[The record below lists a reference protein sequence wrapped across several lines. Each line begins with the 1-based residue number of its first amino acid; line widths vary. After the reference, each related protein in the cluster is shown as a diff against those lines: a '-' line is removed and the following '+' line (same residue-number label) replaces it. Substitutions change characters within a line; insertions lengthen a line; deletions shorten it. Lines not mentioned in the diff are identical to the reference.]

1 MTNPSKSPNQP
12 FRELL
17 NSAVYLACATV
28 FISIVGLL
36 YQIGYYG
43 YFGINPLIAGIEI
56 DVLSMTNGS
65 MVPVTIAALSV
76 VLLGVILLYRKAHE
90 RDHLLANFVLR
101 TIVVVVGII
110 AITATLVY
118 RQVEWPTAIS
128 VLASLGAIG
137 VTIVTSFRTLVKHRR
152 MQPSIDEFERLIQAD
167 TKKSKWTLRPA
178 LFMAIIIASTV
189 LMSLGTV
196 KEIGNSNARS
206 QREFTSIAST
216 SGSEI
221 VEVVIARGKSGLIV
235 KRFNTGIDVWEQG
248 YYILSEEK
256 RIFVIRQLY

>member
-65 MVPVTIAALSV
+65 MVPVTISALSV

-137 VTIVTSFRTLVKHRR
+137 
-152 MQPSIDEFERLIQAD
+152 
-167 TKKSKWTLRPA
+167 
-178 LFMAIIIASTV
+178 
-189 LMSLGTV
+189 
-196 KEIGNSNARS
+196 
-206 QREFTSIAST
+206 
-216 SGSEI
+216 
-221 VEVVIARGKSGLIV
+221 
-235 KRFNTGIDVWEQG
+235 
-248 YYILSEEK
+248 
-256 RIFVIRQLY
+256 